1 MAAYQNINDS
11 SLVRHGDLSQDSQ
24 LSEEGDAKPENA
36 GDSGETINID
46 TQEDLVTIAD
56 KPYID
61 QQDPQLLT
69 LDQLQSNNK

>member
-46 TQEDLVTIAD
+46 T
-56 KPYID
+56 
-61 QQDPQLLT
+61 
-69 LDQLQSNNK
+69 